1 MSAAGLRLRLCP
13 FCGSEATLRKPGAV
27 YVVVCD
33 ECKAEGPA
41 GLVFDFVE
49 FTDNNE
55 IIPDAWHQAEDQARG
70 AAIRGWNGRP
80 HYGCMFPDE
89 MERFEKE
96 SEIYWDE
103 SEL

>member
-13 FCGSEATLRKPGAV
+13 FCGSEAGMIHSGIIC
-27 YVVVCD
+27 VVKCR
-33 ECKAEGPA
+33 CCGAEGPVGDIA
-41 GLVFDFVE
+41 ALMEYDDGL
-49 FTDNNE
+49 TDE
-55 IIPDAWHQAEDQARG
+55 TVWEKRKRQAEG

-80 HYGCMFPDE
+80 HYGSMFPDE
-89 MERFEKE
+89 LERFEKE